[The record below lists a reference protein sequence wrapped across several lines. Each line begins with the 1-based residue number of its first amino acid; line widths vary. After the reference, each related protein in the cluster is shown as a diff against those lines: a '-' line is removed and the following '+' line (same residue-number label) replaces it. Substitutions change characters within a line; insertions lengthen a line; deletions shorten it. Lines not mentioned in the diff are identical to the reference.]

1 MDKETLIK
9 VTAMLNIRIAEID
22 KAAEIESSSTF
33 DEGKKW
39 AYREMAMELS
49 DIVFTELKDSKSKD
63 NVSITLS
70 WSEYTTLLASLS
82 AMKNM
87 VDSEKLDA
95 LYVKLST
102 KYKGV

>member
-22 KAAEIESSSTF
+22 KAAEIDSSSTF

-49 DIVFTELKDSKSKD
+49 DIVFTELKDNKSKD

>member
-22 KAAEIESSSTF
+22 KAAEIDSSSTF

-49 DIVFTELKDSKSKD
+49 DIVFTELKDSRSKD

-87 VDSEKLDA
+87 VDNEKLDA